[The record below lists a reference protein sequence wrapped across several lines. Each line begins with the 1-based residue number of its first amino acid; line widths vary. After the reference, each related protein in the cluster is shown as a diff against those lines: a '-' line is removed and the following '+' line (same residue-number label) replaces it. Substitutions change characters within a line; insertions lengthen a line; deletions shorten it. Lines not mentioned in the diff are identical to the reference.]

1 MRYKMNDLLPD
12 VLSFRAVLLLIFC
25 TVMASCNNG
34 GEKTNKGIVGDA
46 KESIIG
52 TWQSVQYGGYDIED
66 GIRTDWEEDYT
77 EEVYTFYEG
86 GKGEYKDTDS
96 NISQSYP
103 FHWEIRDNDQLII
116 DGDEIYTL
124 ITLNDKE
131 MVWEVY
137 EKYGDDISYAKE
149 IFKRI
154 DQPTSDEPEEPS
166 GTDDTETDLSASQ
179 QNFVGLWE
187 YTFTINRPGH
197 FLFLSNGRGR
207 VEPYTSG
214 IVSGQDNM
222 NGYWTYDTEKQILS
236 TTMNYQ
242 FNITLSVQDAWA
254 GYRIGTD
261 SECKGKRLDNPDKYL
276 SMYLEMV
283 EWENEP
289 TNLPSSYTCIYS
301 DITIEKQNIKASY
314 NISNSYKGT
323 IKISGYSSENPQ
335 LTISNNHPS
344 FKYFKS
350 GTYKGTFAD

>member
-12 VLSFRAVLLLIFC
+12 VLSFRVVLLLIFC

-154 DQPTSDEPEEPS
+154 DQPPMSQRSLPVRMTQRQTYLPPS
-166 GTDDTETDLSASQ
+166 KTLLDCG
-179 QNFVGLWE
+179 N
-187 YTFTINRPGH
+187 
-197 FLFLSNGRGR
+197 
-207 VEPYTSG
+207 
-214 IVSGQDNM
+214 
-222 NGYWTYDTEKQILS
+222 ILS
-236 TTMNYQ
+236 
-242 FNITLSVQDAWA
+242 LSTDQD
-254 GYRIGTD
+254 IF
-261 SECKGKRLDNPDKYL
+261 
-276 SMYLEMV
+276 
-283 EWENEP
+283 
-289 TNLPSSYTCIYS
+289 YS
-301 DITIEKQNIKASY
+301 FPMAEA
-314 NISNSYKGT
+314 
-323 IKISGYSSENPQ
+323 E
-335 LTISNNHPS
+335 
-344 FKYFKS
+344 
-350 GTYKGTFAD
+350 